1 MKLQNKAMLITYP
14 DSLGHNL
21 KDLSQVMDR
30 YFSKAIG
37 GIHLLPFFPSHGD
50 RGFSPMTYEKV
61 APEFGSWSDVEKL
74 GEQYYLMFDFM
85 INHISAHS
93 DYYLDLQKNKEK
105 SPWRDLFLSWDKF
118 WPAGRPTQADVDLI
132 YKRKDKAPWEEL
144 EFADGSRE
152 KMWNTFGPDQI
163 DLDVRTEVTKRFVKE
178 TLQQLVK
185 HQASLIRL
193 DAFAYAVKKL
203 DTSDFFVEPE
213 IWDLLAEVRQDLA
226 GTDAQILPEIH
237 EHYSLPRKVSEHGY
251 FIYDFALPMVL
262 LYSLYTGKSQR
273 LAAWLKQ
280 CPMKQFTTLDTH
292 DGLGVVDAKDI
303 LTDEEIDYTT
313 QELYKVGANVK
324 RKYSSAEY
332 NNLDIYQS
340 NTTYYS
346 ALGNDDQKYFLA
358 RLLQV
363 FAPGIPQIYYVG
375 LLAGENDLDLLER
388 TKEGRNINR
397 HYYSLEEIDQEV
409 KRPVVAKLLKLLEFR
424 NTEAAFDLDGRL
436 EVAAPSEHEIVLK
449 RVNQAGDRE
458 AVLRVDLAAL
468 TYQISVNGEEISL

>member
-37 GIHLLPFFPSHGD
+37 GIHLLPLFPSHGD
-50 RGFSPMTYEKV
+50 RGFTPMTYEKV
-61 APEFGSWSDVEKL
+61 APEFGTWSDVEKL

-118 WPAGRPTQADVDLI
+118 WPADRPTQADVDLI

-193 DAFAYAVKKL
+193 DA
-203 DTSDFFVEPE
+203 
-213 IWDLLAEVRQDLA
+213 
-226 GTDAQILPEIH
+226 
-237 EHYSLPRKVSEHGY
+237 
-251 FIYDFALPMVL
+251 FALPMVL

-436 EVAAPSEHEIVLK
+436 EVAAPSEHEIILK

>member
-163 DLDVRTEVTKRFVKE
+163 DLDVRTEVLLRPPDDRAGHGG
-178 TLQQLVK
+178 LRQPGQH
-185 HQASLIRL
+185 HQGCRHA
-193 DAFAYAVKKL
+193 A
-203 DTSDFFVEPE
+203 P
-213 IWDLLAEVRQDLA
+213 
-226 GTDAQILPEIH
+226 PH
-237 EHYSLPRKVSEHGY
+237 LPRRCRRASGKGHG
-251 FIYDFALPMVL
+251 
-262 LYSLYTGKSQR
+262 
-273 LAAWLKQ
+273 
-280 CPMKQFTTLDTH
+280 
-292 DGLGVVDAKDI
+292 GV
-303 LTDEEIDYTT
+303 
-313 QELYKVGANVK
+313 
-324 RKYSSAEY
+324 
-332 NNLDIYQS
+332 QS
-340 NTTYYS
+340 
-346 ALGNDDQKYFLA
+346 
-358 RLLQV
+358 
-363 FAPGIPQIYYVG
+363 
-375 LLAGENDLDLLER
+375 
-388 TKEGRNINR
+388 
-397 HYYSLEEIDQEV
+397 
-409 KRPVVAKLLKLLEFR
+409 
-424 NTEAAFDLDGRL
+424 
-436 EVAAPSEHEIVLK
+436 
-449 RVNQAGDRE
+449 
-458 AVLRVDLAAL
+458 
-468 TYQISVNGEEISL
+468 

>member
-61 APEFGSWSDVEKL
+61 APEFGTWSDVEKL

-163 DLDVRTEVTKRFVKE
+163 DLDVRTEVTKCFVKE

-213 IWDLLAEVRQDLA
+213 IWDLLDEVRQDLA

-313 QELYKVGANVK
+313 QELYKIGLTSSGNTLHLSTTIWTFTKSIRPITQPWAMMTKSTSWPGCCKFLPRGFRRSTMLACWPGKTTWTCWNGP
-324 RKYSSAEY
+324 RKAGTSTA
-332 NNLDIYQS
+332 
-340 NTTYYS
+340 TTTAWKKLTRKLS
-346 ALGNDDQKYFLA
+346 GQ
-358 RLLQV
+358 LL
-363 FAPGIPQIYYVG
+363 
-375 LLAGENDLDLLER
+375 
-388 TKEGRNINR
+388 
-397 HYYSLEEIDQEV
+397 
-409 KRPVVAKLLKLLEFR
+409 
-424 NTEAAFDLDGRL
+424 
-436 EVAAPSEHEIVLK
+436 PSF
-449 RVNQAGDRE
+449 
-458 AVLRVDLAAL
+458 
-468 TYQISVNGEEISL
+468 